1 MTLTFQHKGAG
12 HVSFSSQPGERGR
25 RKMRIGPVGRWVMQR
40 TNREARGRGGR
51 LMGMNVFVLHTV
63 GYRSGQRRASPVS
76 WFADGD
82 QAWLI
87 VASARRPARSPD
99 WYHNLAAH
107 PDQVSID
114 VPHRGTIQVRAE
126 QLDGD
131 ARADAWQRIISE
143 QPHYAVY
150 QAKTGRVPPVIRLT
164 AV

>member
-1 MTLTFQHKGAG
+1 MTLTFQHKGAC
-12 HVSFSSQPGERGR
+12 HVSFSTQPGERGR

-51 LMGMNVFVLHTV
+51 LMGMNVLVLHTV

-107 PDQVSID
+107 PDQVSIC
-114 VPHRGTIQVRAE
+114 VRSNSTATPA
-126 QLDGD
+126 LTPGSGSS
-131 ARADAWQRIISE
+131 ASSRTMPCTR
-143 QPHYAVY
+143 P
-150 QAKTGRVPPVIRLT
+150 RPVACRP
-164 AV
+164 